1 VLKDTWVEGTAMTPL
16 AIRDE
21 DFARITGSRTRL
33 VVAGLLALLAADA
46 VSVITMLF
54 WL

>member
-1 VLKDTWVEGTAMTPL
+1 MMAL
-16 AIRDE
+16 AARDE
-21 DFARITGSRTRL
+21 DFARVTGSHSRL
-33 VVAGLLALLAADA
+33 VVAALTTLLVADA

>member
-1 VLKDTWVEGTAMTPL
+1 MTTV
-16 AIRDE
+16 AVRDE
-21 DFARITGSRTRL
+21 DFARVTGRRASL
-33 VVAGLLALLAADA
+33 VISALLALLAADA